1 MVIKNLT
8 IISAG
13 STVFTKNI
21 VIKKFQRLNKHI
33 SKFTIGVRPQD
44 VILKKTNK
52 GKKIELI

>member
-1 MVIKNLT
+1 MVITNFT

-33 SKFTIGVRPQD
+33 SKITIGVRPED
-44 VILKKTNK
+44 VI
-52 GKKIELI
+52 